1 VLKLALLD
9 QGVARMAPA
18 RRIGLTGGIATGK
31 SSVARCL
38 SEQYGV
44 PVLDADR
51 FAREALAPGEE
62 ATRAV
67 LCRYGAAVQASHPPE
82 TPSSIDRAAL
92 ARIVFA
98 DGAERQWLE
107 RLVHPLV
114 RERFS
119 AGLASLE
126 SAPVVVLMIPLLFE
140 AGLESLCSEIWLVD
154 CGSEAE
160 QIRRLMTRDSLSLPE
175 AQARLRAQW
184 PMARKRPRADVVIDN
199 SGSPEAVTAQVAAAL
214 QSPHGH
220 PVSGGVPPAAAP
232 AVPDDLPI
240 A

>member
-1 VLKLALLD
+1 
-9 QGVARMAPA
+9 MAPA

-38 SEQYGV
+38 SEQHGI

-51 FAREALAPGEE
+51 FAREVLAPGEV
-62 ATRAV
+62 ATRDV
-67 LCRYGAAVQASHPPE
+67 LSRYGAAVQAPHPPADAH
-82 TPSSIDRAAL
+82 SIDRAAL

-98 DGAERQWLE
+98 DAAERQWLE

-119 AGLASLE
+119 AALASLE

-140 AGLESLCSEIWLVD
+140 AGLESLCTEIWLVD
-154 CGSEAE
+154 CGSETE
-160 QIRRLMTRDSLSLPE
+160 QIRRLMARDSLTLDE
-175 AQARLRAQW
+175 AQARLSAQW
-184 PMARKRPRADVVIDN
+184 PMAGKRSRAQVVIDN
-199 SGSPEAVTAQVAAAL
+199 CVAPDALAPQVAAAL
-214 QSPHGH
+214 AQPPGH
-220 PVSGGVPPAAAP
+220 ELTGGVPPIAAP
-232 AVPDDLPI
+232 AALDDPPV